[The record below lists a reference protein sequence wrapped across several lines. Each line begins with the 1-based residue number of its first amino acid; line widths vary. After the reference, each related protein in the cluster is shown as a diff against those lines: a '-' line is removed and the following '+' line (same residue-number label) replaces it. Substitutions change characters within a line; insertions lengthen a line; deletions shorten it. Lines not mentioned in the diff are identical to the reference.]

1 MANSA
6 PKLPKSITILGTPT
20 TIKLSAKLPE
30 EANSDRDTL
39 GMADLLDHVI
49 HVHKDLSPEAKKRIL
64 LHEVVHH
71 ALWRSGLS
79 QSINGDL
86 EEVMAQTFAYL
97 YQELKR
103 QGI

>member
-6 PKLPKSITILGTPT
+6 PKLPKSITILGAPT
-20 TIKLSAKLPE
+20 AIKLSANLPE
-30 EANSDRDTL
+30 EAGSERDTL
-39 GMADLLDHVI
+39 GLADLLDHVI
-49 HVHKDLSPEAKKRIL
+49 HIHRDLSPDAKKRIL
-64 LHEVVHH
+64 LHEAAHH
-71 ALWRSGLS
+71 AMWRSGIS